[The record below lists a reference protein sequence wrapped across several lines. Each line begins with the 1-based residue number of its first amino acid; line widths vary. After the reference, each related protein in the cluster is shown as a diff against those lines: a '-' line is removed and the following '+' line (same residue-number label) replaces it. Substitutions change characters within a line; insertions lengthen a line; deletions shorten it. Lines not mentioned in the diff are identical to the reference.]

1 MIYFISDTHFG
12 HANIVKMCERPYPD
26 VEAMNEALIAAW
38 NERVQGDDT
47 SYIIGDMF
55 FRCADPESILKRLKG
70 KKRLIVG
77 NHDGSWM
84 DKVDLNHYFV
94 SVDNYLET
102 TDGVHGMTICHYPL
116 LAWKNA
122 GRTYMVHG
130 HIHADTKSD
139 YWPLIQRRERVLNA
153 GVDVNDYR
161 PVTFEEMVENNR
173 KFKAAHAG
181 QDCAHNADETA
192 KN

>member
-1 MIYFISDTHFG
+1 M
-12 HANIVKMCERPYPD
+12 R
-26 VEAMNEALIAAW
+26 
-38 NERVQGDDT
+38 
-47 SYIIGDMF
+47 IIWCKTMVIGTKSRMV
-55 FRCADPESILKRLKG
+55 
-70 KKRLIVG
+70 VG
-77 NHDGSWM
+77 G
-84 DKVDLNHYFV
+84 
-94 SVDNYLET
+94 
-102 TDGVHGMTICHYPL
+102 
-116 LAWKNA
+116 
-122 GRTYMVHG
+122 
-130 HIHADTKSD
+130 ADTNSD

>member
-12 HANIVKMCERPYPD
+12 HANIVKMCEQPYPD

-38 NERVQGDDT
+38 NERVHGDDT
-47 SYIIGDMF
+47 IYIIGDMF

-116 LAWKNA
+116 LTWKNA

-130 HIHADTKSD
+130 HIHADTNSD

-181 QDCAHNADETA
+181 QDCVHNTDETA